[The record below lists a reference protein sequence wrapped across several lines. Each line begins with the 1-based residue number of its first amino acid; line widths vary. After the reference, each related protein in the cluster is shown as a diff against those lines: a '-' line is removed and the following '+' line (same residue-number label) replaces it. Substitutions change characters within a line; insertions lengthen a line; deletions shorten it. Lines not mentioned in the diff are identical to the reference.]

1 MWQER
6 TTIPIL
12 FRRQVERYGERAALL
27 HKRDGAYQPLSWN
40 EYGRRVRDFAL
51 GLIALGLEPRQQ
63 VALLSENCPEWV
75 IADLAILSAGAV
87 NVPIYMTLTPKQIE
101 YLLSDSE
108 SRIVIVSNAPQ
119 LDKVLKAKP
128 NLPLLRH
135 IICIECPEPRPDP
148 GDASRRSGDEAEPR
162 PDASR
167 RSGDEAEP
175 RPIVPYDEVM
185 ALGAAWARDKGTA
198 ALDGRV
204 AALDPDDLASIIY
217 TSGTTGD
224 PKGVM
229 LSHYNFLSN
238 AVASLEILPID
249 DRDLS
254 LNFLPL
260 SHVFAR
266 TCDHYVMI
274 ACGGTIAFAE
284 TVDTV
289 ADNMLEVRPTV
300 MIAVPRFYEK
310 TYARVMDTAAR
321 LTPNQRTVFAWALRV
336 GEARIKALN
345 ERRRPGPWLRLKLA
359 LAHWLVYRQIQ
370 AQLGG
375 RLRFFTSGGG
385 PLSRELA
392 EFFGGVGVKICE
404 GYGLTESSPTICVN
418 RIDSI
423 GYGTVGPTI
432 PGVEVKIAPD
442 GEILCRGPLVMK
454 GYFGKEKE
462 TAEAIVE
469 GWLHTGDIGVLD
481 EDGFLAITD
490 RKKDIIV
497 TAGGKNVA
505 PQLIENTLK
514 TDPFISQIVI
524 HGDKRK
530 FLSALIV
537 PNFEQLEP
545 WAREHRLSFDS
556 RAELVGM
563 REVHDLIEQRLTEK
577 LRDFA
582 RYEQIRRFTLLD
594 REFSMG
600 SGEVTPSLKIK
611 RKVVAERY
619 ADLIEAMY
627 RGDA

>member
-1 MWQER
+1 MWQQR
-6 TTIPIL
+6 TTIPAL
-12 FRRQVERYGERAALL
+12 FRRQVERYGDRAALL
-27 HKRDGAYQPLSWN
+27 HRRDGAYQPISWDDYN
-40 EYGRRVRDFAL
+40 RRVRDFAL

-63 VALLSENCPEWV
+63 VALLSENRPEWV
-75 IADLAILSAGAV
+75 VADLAILSAGAV

-101 YLLSDSE
+101 YLLSDSQ
-108 SRIVIVSNAPQ
+108 SRIIIVSNAAQ

-148 GDASRRSGDEAEPR
+148 SVRS
-162 PDASR
+162 
-167 RSGDEAEP
+167 
-175 RPIVPYDEVM
+175 YDEVLAM
-185 ALGAAWARDKGTA
+185 GAAWAREHGTA
-198 ALDGRV
+198 ALDDRV
-204 AALDPDDLASIIY
+204 AALAPDDLASIIY

-238 AVASLEILPID
+238 AEASLEILPID

-289 ADNMLEVRPTV
+289 AENMIEVRPTL

-310 TYARVMDTAAR
+310 TYARIMDIAAR
-321 LTPNQRTVFAWALRV
+321 LSPNQRTVFAWALRV

-345 ERRRPGPWLRLKLA
+345 ERRRPGPWLRAKLA
-359 LAHWLVYRQIQ
+359 LAHWLVYRQIH

-392 EFFGGVGVKICE
+392 EFFGSVGVKICE
-404 GYGLTESSPTICVN
+404 GYGLTESSPTISVN
-418 RIDSI
+418 RLDSI
-423 GYGTVGPTI
+423 RYGTVGPPI
-432 PGVEVKIAPD
+432 PGVEVRIAPD
-442 GEILCRGPLVMK
+442 GEILCRGPLVMM
-454 GYFGKEKE
+454 GYFGKPKE
-462 TAEAIVE
+462 TAETIVD

-481 EDGFLAITD
+481 EDGYLAITD

-505 PQLIENTLK
+505 PQLIENALK
-514 TDPFISQIVI
+514 TDPFISQVVI

-545 WAREHRLSFDS
+545 WAREQGLAFDS

-563 REVHDLIEQRLTEK
+563 REVHDLIERRLTDK

-627 RGDA
+627 RDT